1 MNNKKK
7 ILLSAAA
14 VLVVITIVCSILFNF
29 YSHFSVPYGQGINSA
44 AASQIALQH
53 AGVSPRGALL
63 LTSRAEFDDGR
74 WEYEVKFFA
83 NLYEYS
89 YQIDAVSG
97 RIMDVDVEPLFS
109 FFD

>member
-14 VLVVITIVCSILFNF
+14 VLVVVTIVCFILFNF

-53 AGVSPRGALL
+53 AGVSPSGALL

-74 WEYEVKFFA
+74 WEYDVKFFA

-97 RIMDVDVEPLFS
+97 MIMDVDVEPLFN